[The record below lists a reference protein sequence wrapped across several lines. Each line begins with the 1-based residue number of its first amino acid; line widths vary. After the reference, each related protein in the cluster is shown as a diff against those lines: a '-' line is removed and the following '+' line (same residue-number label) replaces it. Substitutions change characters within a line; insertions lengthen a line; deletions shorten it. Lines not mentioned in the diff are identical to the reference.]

1 VVGVGLVD
9 YNHASMAMTKME
21 ATAVEAAS
29 TMTVKDW
36 RIITTDRWKL
46 VIS

>member
-1 VVGVGLVD
+1 
-9 YNHASMAMTKME
+9 MMTKMA

-29 TMTVKDW
+29 MVKAKDW